1 MTLIRVALPTSI
13 LDVEHTPLLKAIRVH
28 QVARW
33 ASIFGVY
40 EVIFYKEPL
49 IGHIEFQEQEKFIKT
64 YWSYF
69 FTPPY
74 LRKTLIPPNP
84 LLRYV
89 GALPPIRLEAFNVA
103 KKPKIGE
110 VRVGFVYRDPSG
122 KLYAHVGNRA
132 PYFVKNTCEE
142 GLRPLLVVS
151 IENRVVECTEKPV
164 YLGPRLTF
172 YSSLREV
179 LERSRST
186 SHYVIATDKKGE
198 FPSYDIVSKLR
209 DRDITILFGSPRH
222 DLFEIARQERL
233 SLQRYVDYTWNTVP
247 QQRVISIRTEEALII
262 TLGVINMFLRGS
274 VKRVL

>member
-13 LDVEHTPLLKAIRVH
+13 LDVEHTPLLKAIKIH

-33 ASIFGVY
+33 TSIFGVY

-49 IGHIEFQEQEKFIKT
+49 TGHIEFHEQEKFIKT

-74 LRKTLIPPNP
+74 LRKLLISSNP

-110 VRVGFVYRDPSG
+110 VRVGFVYKDLSG
-122 KLYAHVGNRA
+122 KFYAHIGNRI
-132 PYFVKNTCEE
+132 PYLVENACEE
-142 GLRPLLVVS
+142 GLKPLLVVS
-151 IENRVVECTEKPV
+151 IEDRVVECIEKPI

-198 FPSYDIVSKLR
+198 FPSYNTISKLR
-209 DRDITILFGSPRH
+209 DRDITILFGSPRY
-222 DLFEIARQERL
+222 DLFEIAQQEQML
-233 SLQRYVDYTWNTVP
+233 LQKYIDYVWNTIP
-247 QQRVISIRTEEALII
+247 EQRVVSIRTEEALII
-262 TLGVINMFLRGS
+262 TLGVINIFLRGG
-274 VKRVL
+274 VERVF